1 MQSSDSDNE
10 FYDAIDDDATPQP
23 VEALSP
29 GPVLSR
35 AYGSSPMPV
44 RSGSKMQEISWAD
57 LSTGSTGAFQSD
69 PTPSQPSVPRPP
81 VCLRTISV
89 KAHHKEVLEFE
100 GLGLVQELRV
110 STEALWTGK
119 FSPDGRFLAIGG
131 EEGVLRLYQV
141 LENRDFSEGLF
152 ASAPF
157 QVYREHSKAILDVAW
172 ALSSRFLL
180 TASLDKQAI
189 LWEVDSP
196 IPLRRFSHPD
206 IVSSLDFNPQNANY
220 FSSGCFDR
228 IVRVWNAS
236 LNKVEAYYQT
246 PDLITAVA
254 YSPSAQYLC
263 VGLKQG
269 QLLLYASSLQDA
281 RLKFTTEL
289 NCRNRKGRKSRGRR
303 VTGIAFFDAATY
315 LVSTND
321 SRLRLFTEN
330 VLQQKYKGHKA
341 EKGPIKAT
349 FSHNLVHVISGSETG
364 QVFIWNSYNTFVPS
378 SKQRKETDRNTSY
391 ESFLGSSRSGAG
403 TYLAL
408 FAPQRVVRCLQERSV
423 GRAEIVSHVLVTAGA
438 EGVLR
443 VYYNVHPRF
452 EAPL

>member
-1 MQSSDSDNE
+1 MQSSNSDDE
-10 FYDAIDDDATPQP
+10 FYDAIEDDATPP
-23 VEALSP
+23 SAAVLTP
-29 GPVLSR
+29 GSVKYKTSR
-35 AYGSSPMPV
+35 SSPMPA
-44 RSGSKMQEISWAD
+44 RTGSKMQEISWAD
-57 LSTGSTGAFQSD
+57 LSTGSTGVLHSD
-69 PTPSQPSVPRPP
+69 PLPPAPPTRPP
-81 VCLRTISV
+81 LCLRTIAV
-89 KAHHKEVLEFE
+89 KAHHKDVLEFE
-100 GLGLVQELRV
+100 GLVLVQEVKV
-110 STEALWTGK
+110 STQALLTGK

-131 EEGVLRLYQV
+131 EEGVLRLYQTS
-141 LENRDFSEGLF
+141 EAGCFSEGLF
-152 ASAPF
+152 APAPF

-180 TASLDKQAI
+180 TAGLDKQAV

-196 IPLRRFSHPD
+196 IPLRKFIHPD

-236 LNKVEAYYQT
+236 ANKVEAYYQA

-269 QLLLYASSLQDA
+269 QLLVYASSLLDA
-281 RLKFTTEL
+281 RLKFTAEL
-289 NCRNRKGRKSRGRR
+289 SCRNRRGRASRGRMI
-303 VTGIAFFDAATY
+303 TGIAFFDAATY

-321 SRLRLFTEN
+321 SRLRLFTDHAMK
-330 VLQQKYKGHKA
+330 QKYKGHKA

-349 FSHNLVHVISGSETG
+349 FSHNLVHVVSGSETG
-364 QVFIWNSYNTFVPS
+364 HVYIWNSYNTFAPRR
-378 SKQRKETDRNTSY
+378 KQRKETDRNTSY
-391 ESFLGSSRSGAG
+391 ESFMSSSRHGAG

-408 FAPQRVVRCLQERSV
+408 FAPQRVVRSLQEHSV
-423 GRAEIVSHVLVTAGA
+423 GRAEVVSHVLVTAGA

-443 VYYNVHPRF
+443 VYYNNHPRF
-452 EAPL
+452 EAH

>member
-1 MQSSDSDNE
+1 
-10 FYDAIDDDATPQP
+10 
-23 VEALSP
+23 
-29 GPVLSR
+29 
-35 AYGSSPMPV
+35 
-44 RSGSKMQEISWAD
+44 MQEISWAD

-69 PTPSQPSVPRPP
+69 PIPSQPSVPRPSL
-81 VCLRTISV
+81 CLRTIAV
-89 KAHHKEVLEFE
+89 KAHHKDVLEFE
-100 GLGLVQELRV
+100 GLCLVQELRV
-110 STEALWTGK
+110 STGALWTGK
-119 FSPDGRFLAIGG
+119 FSPDGQFLALGG
-131 EEGVLRLYQV
+131 EEGVLRLYQI
-141 LENRDFSEGLF
+141 LTNRDFSEGLF
-152 ASAPF
+152 TSAPF

-180 TASLDKQAI
+180 TAGLDKQAI

-206 IVSSLDFNPQNANY
+206 IVSSLDFNPHNANY

-236 LNKVEAYYQT
+236 INKVEAYYQT

-281 RLKFTTEL
+281 RLKFTSEV
-289 NCRNRKGRKSRGRR
+289 NCRNRKGRKSGGRR
-303 VTGIAFFDAATY
+303 VTGVAFFDAGTY

-330 VLQQKYKGHKA
+330 VLRQKYKGHKA

-349 FSHNLVHVISGSETG
+349 FSHNLVHVVSGSESG
-364 QVFIWNSYNTFVPS
+364 QVFIWNSYNTFAPS
-378 SKQRKETDRNTSY
+378 SKPRKETDRNTSY
-391 ESFLGSSRSGAG
+391 ESFMSSSRSGAG

-408 FAPQRVVRCLQERSV
+408 FAPQRVVRSLQERSV
-423 GRAEIVSHVLVTAGA
+423 GRAEMVSHVLVTAGA

-443 VYYNVHPRF
+443 VYYNNHPRF
-452 EAPL
+452 ETRDSSPIC